1 MQVCKKKQKKNL
13 FYSPTFHLT
22 LKWNEKNLFLKSLKI
37 MITIFAHKKY
47 TKKYIKLQFFLLFYS
62 ISKESEYY
70 LYDPS
75 LLLQLDF
82 HRSPAKFKPFIS
94 AVAPGEPWLKV
105 RPLKDGDFHR
115 GFLQSL
121 SQLTSI
127 GKVSHS
133 QFLSEYCI
141 FINFFRVGL

>member
-1 MQVCKKKQKKNL
+1 
-13 FYSPTFHLT
+13 
-22 LKWNEKNLFLKSLKI
+22 

-127 GKVSHS
+127 GEVSHS

-141 FINFFRVGL
+141 FINFFRVGLQGIENQFCKIILGFFLKDIHDV